1 MKLRSITILFA
12 FAIASAAAHAQSG
25 IYATFDAQEFTRTG
39 LLANPPAGSSNSD
52 SPWLYGPTFGV
63 YYTPSHIHI
72 PMLGTLHT
80 GPILLG
86 IDARGDILRTDSQ
99 YSRDDAIVSIR
110 VTPKTPLMGIRP
122 YIQGGAGEGHTKV
135 PGASQT
141 TYANNWSYLV
151 AVGADHKIK
160 GRIDWRVVE
169 ASAGFLANYKA
180 GLNSNETNYMIT
192 VSSGLVV
199 RLGGK

>member
-12 FAIASAAAHAQSG
+12 FAIAAAAAHAQAG
-25 IYATFDAQEFTRTG
+25 VYATFDAQDFTRTG

-52 SPWLYGPTFGV
+52 SPWLYGPTFGA

-80 GPILLG
+80 GPFLLG
-86 IDARGDILRTDSQ
+86 IDARGDILRTDSA
-99 YSRDDAIVSIR
+99 YSRDDAIISIR
-110 VTPKTPLMGIRP
+110 VTPKTPIGGVVP

-135 PGASQT
+135 PGQI
-141 TYANNWSYLV
+141 TYTNNWSYLL
-151 AVGADHKIK
+151 AIGADRKLK

-169 ASAGFLANYKA
+169 ASAGFLGNYKA
-180 GLNSNETNYMIT
+180 GLNSSESNYIIT
-192 VSSGLVV
+192 VASGLVI